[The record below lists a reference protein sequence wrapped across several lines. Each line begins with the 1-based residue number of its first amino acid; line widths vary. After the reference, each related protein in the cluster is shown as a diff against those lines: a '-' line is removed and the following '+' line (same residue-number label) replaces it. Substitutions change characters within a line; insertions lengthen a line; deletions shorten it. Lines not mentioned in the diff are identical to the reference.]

1 MLNRQVVKT
10 IQAMNSGKCSS
21 RRTTV
26 TASGICS
33 AFILTTWKALSSF
46 TLLQA
51 KQHYMVEIRHD
62 KEDIILLLEVNILI
76 SWSQCIFMIQIYERI
91 RARPASN
98 RLPAQGPDMH
108 HKAKID
114 GKQGD
119 RPRRADWT
127 GITIK
132 SIQTL
137 YWRKIVV
144 RRDGH
149 RAEKRFFF
157 FKYGPAY

>member
-1 MLNRQVVKT
+1 ML
-10 IQAMNSGKCSS
+10 
-21 RRTTV
+21 
-26 TASGICS
+26 
-33 AFILTTWKALSSF
+33 
-46 TLLQA
+46 
-51 KQHYMVEIRHD
+51 EIRHD
-62 KEDIILLLEVNILI
+62 KEDIILLLEVDILI
-76 SWSQCIFMIQIYERI
+76 SWSQYTFMTQIYERI
-91 RARPASN
+91 KARPASN
-98 RLPAQGPDMH
+98 RLQAQGPDMH

-137 YWRKIVV
+137 WWRKIAV

-149 RAEKRFFF
+149 RAPKKFFF
-157 FKYGPAY
+157 LKYRPAY